1 MESDFEKNVQFVNR
15 QIDTDFIEIISSLMF
30 FVDDHSLFVWIL
42 YLTISKIRL
51 SSFSLVGNDFKI

>member
-30 FVDDHSLFVWIL
+30 FVDDHSLFV
-42 YLTISKIRL
+42 
-51 SSFSLVGNDFKI
+51 